1 MKKLLETL
9 YITTPESY
17 LFERNG
23 NICISIGGAEKAAVP
38 ITQVNSIVLFGKNTL
53 STALLSFCSQNDVTI
68 TFLSENGFFLGR
80 LCGPVSGNV
89 LLRKRM
95 KHWQIQPLPT
105 GLSRIC
111 CSVSCETA
119 DLCWC
124 GMPVLPLMKQKR
136 AALLR
141 RQLI

>member
-68 TFLSENGFFLGR
+68 TFLSENGFSGAAMR
-80 LCGPVSGNV
+80 PGQRKCAVKKAPV
-89 LLRKRM
+89 
-95 KHWQIQPLPT
+95 
-105 GLSRIC
+105 
-111 CSVSCETA
+111 
-119 DLCWC
+119 
-124 GMPVLPLMKQKR
+124 
-136 AALLR
+136 
-141 RQLI
+141 

>member
-53 STALLSFCSQNDVTI
+53 STAL
-68 TFLSENGFFLGR
+68 
-80 LCGPVSGNV
+80 
-89 LLRKRM
+89 
-95 KHWQIQPLPT
+95 
-105 GLSRIC
+105 
-111 CSVSCETA
+111 
-119 DLCWC
+119 
-124 GMPVLPLMKQKR
+124 PVLPLMKQKR

>member
-53 STALLSFCSQNDVTI
+53 STALLSFCSKNDVTI

-80 LCGPVSGNV
+80 LCGPVSGHV
-89 LLRKRM
+89 LLRK
-95 KHWQIQPLPT
+95 KHWQIQPLQT

-136 AALLR
+136 AVLLR

>member
-53 STALLSFCSQNDVTI
+53 STALLSFCSQKRRDDYI
-68 TFLSENGFFLGR
+68 SQRER
-80 LCGPVSGNV
+80 LFSGTAMRPGQRKCAVKKAPV
-89 LLRKRM
+89 
-95 KHWQIQPLPT
+95 
-105 GLSRIC
+105 
-111 CSVSCETA
+111 
-119 DLCWC
+119 
-124 GMPVLPLMKQKR
+124 
-136 AALLR
+136 
-141 RQLI
+141 

>member
-53 STALLSFCSQNDVTI
+53 STALLSFSQR
-68 TFLSENGFFLGR
+68 ER
-80 LCGPVSGNV
+80 LFSGAAMRPGQRKCAVKKAPV
-89 LLRKRM
+89 
-95 KHWQIQPLPT
+95 
-105 GLSRIC
+105 
-111 CSVSCETA
+111 
-119 DLCWC
+119 
-124 GMPVLPLMKQKR
+124 
-136 AALLR
+136 
-141 RQLI
+141 

>member
-53 STALLSFCSQNDVTI
+53 NCVALILLPKRRDDYISQR
-68 TFLSENGFFLGR
+68 ER
-80 LCGPVSGNV
+80 LFSGAAMRPGQRKCAVKKAPV
-89 LLRKRM
+89 
-95 KHWQIQPLPT
+95 
-105 GLSRIC
+105 
-111 CSVSCETA
+111 
-119 DLCWC
+119 
-124 GMPVLPLMKQKR
+124 
-136 AALLR
+136 
-141 RQLI
+141 

>member
-53 STALLSFCSQNDVTI
+53 STALLSRLHFSARTA
-68 TFLSENGFFLGR
+68 FFWGGYAVR
-80 LCGPVSGNV
+80 SAE
-89 LLRKRM
+89 M
-95 KHWQIQPLPT
+95 
-105 GLSRIC
+105 C
-111 CSVSCETA
+111 C
-119 DLCWC
+119 
-124 GMPVLPLMKQKR
+124 
-136 AALLR
+136 
-141 RQLI
+141 

>member
-53 STALLSFCSQNDVTI
+53 STALLSFCSQNDVT
-68 TFLSENGFFLGR
+68 
-80 LCGPVSGNV
+80 
-89 LLRKRM
+89 M
-95 KHWQIQPLPT
+95 KHWQIQPLQT